1 MTFAIT
7 ASEFGLVI
15 LLTALISVPIA
26 VVAFARSG
34 KALEELG
41 KGRFA
46 IDRDDDLGSGM
57 TGSDSSGMAEQER
70 AEEVRQMV
78 EAADFR
84 SQARGGGRVDIEREI
99 ERLMA
104 GEKPLEPERPAEPAP
119 EASPKNEASK
129 RMAGF
134 SAKSEESGLRAEV
147 RQLVVA
153 NNERRERRGEEPLD
167 VEAEVERRLKEWG

>member
-1 MTFAIT
+1 MTFAIS

-15 LLTALISVPIA
+15 LLTILVSVPLAGI
-26 VVAFARSG
+26 AFARSG

-57 TGSDSSGMAEQER
+57 TGADSAETAERER
-70 AEEVRQMV
+70 AEEVRQMI

-84 SQARGGGRVDIEREI
+84 SRSRGEGRVDVEREI

-104 GEKPLEPERPAEPAP
+104 GEVPPEPPPPARTDGDADEPPL
-119 EASPKNEASK
+119 
-129 RMAGF
+129 
-134 SAKSEESGLRAEV
+134 ESGLRAEV

-153 NNERRERRGEEPLD
+153 NNERRARRGEEPLD
-167 VEAEVERRLKEWG
+167 VESEVDRRLEEWG

>member
-1 MTFAIT
+1 MPFAIG
-7 ASEFGLVI
+7 ASEFSLVL
-15 LLTALISVPIA
+15 LLTVLVVVPIA
-26 VVAFARSG
+26 AVAFARSG

-57 TGSDSSGMAEQER
+57 TASEAPAAAERER
-70 AEEVRQMV
+70 AEEVRQML

-84 SQARGGGRVDIEREI
+84 SQARGEGRIDVELEM

-104 GEKPLEPERPAEPAP
+104 GESDTDPP
-119 EASPKNEASK
+119 SPP
-129 RMAGF
+129 
-134 SAKSEESGLRAEV
+134 ESGIRAEI
-147 RQLVVA
+147 RQLVIA

-167 VEAEVERRLKEWG
+167 VESEVERRMKEWG